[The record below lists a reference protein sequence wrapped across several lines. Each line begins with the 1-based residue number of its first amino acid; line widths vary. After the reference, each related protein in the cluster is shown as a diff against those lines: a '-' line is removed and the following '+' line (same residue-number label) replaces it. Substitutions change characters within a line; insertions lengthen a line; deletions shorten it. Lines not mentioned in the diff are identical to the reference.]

1 MLLQPWRSPEMSTE
15 KPVRILCP
23 NLACR
28 KVLAVPQSARGKTVR
43 CRSCSTAIRVPMP
56 AAIAPTPTP
65 EPEPAPE
72 APAAEVKKSA

>member
-1 MLLQPWRSPEMSTE
+1 MSME

-56 AAIAPTPTP
+56 TVIAPTPSP
-65 EPEPAPE
+65 AAEPAEETPAPE
-72 APAAEVKKSA
+72 AKKTA

>member
-1 MLLQPWRSPEMSTE
+1 MSME

-56 AAIAPTPTP
+56 TAIAPTPAPTP
-65 EPEPAPE
+65 EPAEEAPAPE
-72 APAAEVKKSA
+72 AKKSA